1 MENPPKAFITGA
13 ASGIG
18 RATARLFAARGWRV
32 GVADRDGAGLATL
45 ADELGAATCECFCL
59 DVSDPDSLREALAR
73 FCGGHAGGLDLLVNN
88 AGVLRIGPFEE
99 VPAAQ
104 HRELIEV
111 NARGVVETLLAAFP
125 MLCRARG
132 RVVNL
137 ASASA
142 SYGTPDYATYSATK
156 MFVRG
161 LSEALDIE
169 WRRHGIRVACVM
181 PAFVATPMIAG
192 RRSAAMDRL
201 GVQLRPE
208 DIAAVIWRA
217 AHGRR
222 LMWYVGWRY
231 RVVRLL
237 SEPLPGN
244 LQRAMMRWVSGY
256 PGGVE

>member
-1 MENPPKAFITGA
+1 MPPKAFITGA

-32 GVADRDGAGLATL
+32 GLADRDAAGLATL
-45 ADELGAATCECFCL
+45 AAELGPEAAESFCF
-59 DVSDPDSLREALAR
+59 DVTDAAALGEALQR
-73 FCGGHAGGLDLLVNN
+73 FGGDEGVLDLLVNN
-88 AGVLRIGPFEE
+88 AGVLHIGPFEDTA
-99 VPAAQ
+99 PAL
-104 HRELIEV
+104 HRQLIDV
-111 NARGVVETLLAAFP
+111 NARGVLEALLAAFP
-125 MLCRARG
+125 MLRRGGG

-142 SYGTPDYATYSATK
+142 VYGSPDYATYSATK

-192 RRSAAMDRL
+192 RRSGSMERL
-201 GVQLRPE
+201 GVQLCAE
-208 DIAAVIWRA
+208 DVAEVIWRA

-222 LMWYVGWRY
+222 FLWHVGWRY
-231 RVVRLL
+231 RIMQAL
-237 SEPLPGN
+237 SGPLPGGVK
-244 LQRAMMRWVSGY
+244 RAMMRWVSGY
-256 PGGVE
+256 